1 MAGRPRRA
9 PPPPQRGAGAGPGR
23 GRLPVGTAPGT
34 ARGHRQGR
42 GGPWGTPGREGE
54 RGNPHGSCRAHGES
68 APHDPPRPS
77 WPAAPCSWSHRSNS
91 GLEGTLKTIQLQ
103 PHCHDRVVF
112 VPLSRGS
119 LGLTRFSCLVGRG
132 NILPQGLPASSS
144 AGISLWHLEVSLEH
158 LRTESRISGLC
169 HCPASSQTLPSSF
182 SIPDHPVPFAGAPV
196 WVPGS
201 SSPSSSPKVPFCGGD
216 CF

>member
-9 PPPPQRGAGAGPGR
+9 PPPPQRGAGVGPGR

-42 GGPWGTPGREGE
+42 GGPPGNGREG
-54 RGNPHGSCRAHGES
+54 GRAGES
-68 APHDPPRPS
+68 PWQPS

-91 GLEGTLKTIQLQ
+91 GLEGTLKTIHLQ